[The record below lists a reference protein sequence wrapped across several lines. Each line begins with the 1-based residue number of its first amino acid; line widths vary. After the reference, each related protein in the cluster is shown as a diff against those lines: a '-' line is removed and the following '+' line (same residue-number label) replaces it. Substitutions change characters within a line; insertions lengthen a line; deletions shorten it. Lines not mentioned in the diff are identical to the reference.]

1 MALTQSF
8 GTTTTTTDASRPSS
22 QAQSDQPPLPPP
34 QTFDILPPLHE
45 ILARIDHAPNDPMHA
60 AAGDGDVVS
69 YQDIQPLEPK
79 ELPNEVVAIKSKI
92 RKALRELEK
101 LPDMDRSVEEQE
113 EEIRLLQEKAAKQNK
128 VLQKLAEV
136 AKSKMR

>member
-1 MALTQSF
+1 
-8 GTTTTTTDASRPSS
+8 
-22 QAQSDQPPLPPP
+22 
-34 QTFDILPPLHE
+34 
-45 ILARIDHAPNDPMHA
+45 MHA